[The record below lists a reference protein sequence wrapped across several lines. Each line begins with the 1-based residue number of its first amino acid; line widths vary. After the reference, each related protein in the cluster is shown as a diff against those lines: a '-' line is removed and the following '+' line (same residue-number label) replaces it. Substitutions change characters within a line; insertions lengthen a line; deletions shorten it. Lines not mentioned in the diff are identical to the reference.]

1 MIQIR
6 KQKDLIKQLSTLKK
20 ENVSSK
26 RNRASASKWGDK
38 LVKKKFTDEQL
49 QRASNIDLVSMLQS
63 QGEKLKKQGRVYRWM
78 RYDSTVIDRNR
89 WFRHSRE
96 VGGGPIQ
103 FMQHF
108 YNMDFVSAVKYLL
121 NGEEGAEFVQAS
133 EEPEKKPEF
142 IQPKL
147 SKNMHR
153 TFAYLIKTRKI
164 DADIVQH
171 FVNEKK
177 IFETEE
183 HHNIAFCGY
192 DEGGQMKQMHLR
204 STIPGNRFFLD
215 IDGSDKQYYFRHIG
229 TNENVYVF
237 EAPID
242 MLSYITLNKNK
253 WQESSYVCLGGVAID
268 ALKNVLITN
277 ENISNVYLCVDRDE
291 AGDKTVR
298 RIGEE
303 LDEMNYKWERIL
315 PENKDW
321 NEDLICEKE
330 QAENFSMTM

>member
-1 MIQIR
+1 M
-6 KQKDLIKQLSTLKK
+6 
-20 ENVSSK
+20 
-26 RNRASASKWGDK
+26 
-38 LVKKKFTDEQL
+38 KKKRFSDEQL
-49 QRASNIDLVSMLQS
+49 QRASGIDITAMLQG

-89 WFRHSRE
+89 WYRHSRE
-96 VGGGPIQ
+96 IGGGPIQ

-108 YNMDFVSAVKYLL
+108 YGMDFVDAVKYLL
-121 NGEEGAEFVQAS
+121 DGEEGAEFVQAS
-133 EEPEKKPEF
+133 RTPEPKLPF
-142 IQPKL
+142 TPPKL

-177 IFETEE
+177 ILETEE
-183 HHNIAFCGY
+183 HHNTAFCGY
-192 DEGGQMKQMHLR
+192 DEKGEMKQMHLR
-204 STIPGNRFFLD
+204 STLPGNRFFMD

-229 TNENVYVF
+229 TNSDVYVF

-242 MLSYITLNKNK
+242 MLSYITMNKEN

-268 ALKNVLITN
+268 ALKNVLSTN
-277 ENISNVYLCVDRDE
+277 EQISKVYMCVDRDD
-291 AGDKTVR
+291 AGDKTVK
-298 RIGEE
+298 RIGDE
-303 LDEMNYKWERIL
+303 LNEMGYEWERIF

-321 NEDLICEKE
+321 NEDLTAESE
-330 QAENFSMTM
+330 QTESFELTM

>member
-1 MIQIR
+1 M
-6 KQKDLIKQLSTLKK
+6 
-20 ENVSSK
+20 
-26 RNRASASKWGDK
+26 
-38 LVKKKFTDEQL
+38 KKKRFSDEQL
-49 QRASNIDLVSMLQS
+49 QRASGIDIVAMLQG

-89 WFRHSRE
+89 WYRHSRE
-96 VGGGPIQ
+96 IGGGPIQ

-108 YNMDFVSAVKYLL
+108 YGMDFVEAVKYLL
-121 NGEEGAEFVQAS
+121 DGEEGAELVQAS
-133 EEPEKKPEF
+133 RTPEPKLPF
-142 IQPKL
+142 TPPKL

-177 IFETEE
+177 ILETEE
-183 HHNIAFCGY
+183 HHNTAFCGY
-192 DEGGQMKQMHLR
+192 DEKGEMKQMHLR
-204 STIPGNRFFLD
+204 STLPGNRFFMD

-229 TNENVYVF
+229 TNSDVYVF

-242 MLSYITLNKNK
+242 MLSYITMNKEN

-268 ALKNVLITN
+268 ALKNVLNTN
-277 ENISNVYLCVDRDE
+277 EQISKVYMCVDRDD
-291 AGDKTVR
+291 AGDKTVK
-298 RIGEE
+298 RIGDE
-303 LDEMNYKWERIL
+303 LNEMGYEWERVF

-321 NEDLICEKE
+321 NEDLTAESE
-330 QAENFSMTM
+330 QTENFELTM

>member
-1 MIQIR
+1 M
-6 KQKDLIKQLSTLKK
+6 
-20 ENVSSK
+20 
-26 RNRASASKWGDK
+26 
-38 LVKKKFTDEQL
+38 KKKRFSDEQL
-49 QRASNIDLVSMLQS
+49 QRASGIDIVAMLQG

-89 WFRHSRE
+89 WYRHSRE
-96 VGGGPIQ
+96 IGGGPIQ

-108 YNMDFVSAVKYLL
+108 YGMDFVEAVKYLL

-133 EEPEKKPEF
+133 RTPEPKLPF
-142 IQPKL
+142 TPPKL

-177 IFETEE
+177 ILETEE
-183 HHNIAFCGY
+183 HHNTAFCGY
-192 DEGGQMKQMHLR
+192 DEKGEMKQMHLR
-204 STIPGNRFFLD
+204 STLPGNRFFMD

-229 TNENVYVF
+229 TNSDVYVF

-242 MLSYITLNKNK
+242 MLSYITMNKEN

-268 ALKNVLITN
+268 ALKNVLSTN
-277 ENISNVYLCVDRDE
+277 EQISKVYMCVDRDD
-291 AGDKTVR
+291 AGDKTVK
-298 RIGEE
+298 RIGDE
-303 LDEMNYKWERIL
+303 LNEMGYEWERVF

-321 NEDLICEKE
+321 NEDLTAESE
-330 QAENFSMTM
+330 QTENFELTM

>member
-1 MIQIR
+1 M
-6 KQKDLIKQLSTLKK
+6 
-20 ENVSSK
+20 
-26 RNRASASKWGDK
+26 
-38 LVKKKFTDEQL
+38 KKKRFSDEQL
-49 QRASNIDLVSMLQS
+49 QRASGIDIVAMLQG

-89 WFRHSRE
+89 WYRHSRE
-96 VGGGPIQ
+96 IGGGPIQ

-108 YNMDFVSAVKYLL
+108 YGMDFVEAVKYLL
-121 NGEEGAEFVQAS
+121 DGEEGAEFVQTS
-133 EEPEKKPEF
+133 RNPEPKLPF
-142 IQPKL
+142 TPPKL

-177 IFETEE
+177 ILETEE
-183 HHNIAFCGY
+183 HHNTAFCGY
-192 DEGGQMKQMHLR
+192 DEKGEMKQMHLR
-204 STIPGNRFFLD
+204 STMPGNRFFMD

-229 TNENVYVF
+229 TNSDVYVF

-242 MLSYITLNKNK
+242 MLSYITMNKGN

-268 ALKNVLITN
+268 ALKNVLSTN
-277 ENISNVYLCVDRDE
+277 EQISKVYMCVDRDD
-291 AGDKTVR
+291 AGDKTVK
-298 RIGEE
+298 RIGDE
-303 LDEMNYKWERIL
+303 LNEMGYEWERVF

-321 NEDLICEKE
+321 NEDLTAESE
-330 QAENFSMTM
+330 QTENFELTM

>member
-1 MIQIR
+1 M
-6 KQKDLIKQLSTLKK
+6 
-20 ENVSSK
+20 
-26 RNRASASKWGDK
+26 
-38 LVKKKFTDEQL
+38 KKKRFSDEQL
-49 QRASNIDLVSMLQS
+49 QRASGIDIVAMLKG

-89 WFRHSRE
+89 WYRHSRE
-96 VGGGPIQ
+96 IGGGPIQ

-108 YNMDFVSAVKYLL
+108 YGMDFVDAVKYLL
-121 NGEEGAEFVQAS
+121 DGEEGAEFVQAS
-133 EEPEKKPEF
+133 QTPEPKLPF
-142 IQPKL
+142 TPPKL

-177 IFETEE
+177 ILETEE
-183 HHNIAFCGY
+183 HHNTAFCGY
-192 DEGGQMKQMHLR
+192 DEKGEMKQMHLR
-204 STIPGNRFFLD
+204 STLPGNRFFMD

-229 TNENVYVF
+229 TNSDVYVF

-242 MLSYITLNKNK
+242 MLSYITMNKEN

-268 ALKNVLITN
+268 ALKNVLNTN
-277 ENISNVYLCVDRDE
+277 EQISKVYMCVDRDD
-291 AGDKTVR
+291 AGDKTVK
-298 RIGEE
+298 RIGDE
-303 LDEMNYKWERIL
+303 LNEMGYEWERVF

-321 NEDLICEKE
+321 NEDLTAESE
-330 QAENFSMTM
+330 QTENFELTM

>member
-1 MIQIR
+1 M
-6 KQKDLIKQLSTLKK
+6 
-20 ENVSSK
+20 
-26 RNRASASKWGDK
+26 
-38 LVKKKFTDEQL
+38 KKKRFSDEQL
-49 QRASNIDLVSMLQS
+49 QRASGIDITAMLQG

-89 WFRHSRE
+89 WYRHSRE
-96 VGGGPIQ
+96 IGGGPIQ
-103 FMQHF
+103 FMQYF
-108 YNMDFVSAVKYLL
+108 YGMDFVDAVKYLL
-121 NGEEGAEFVQAS
+121 DGEEGAEFVQAS
-133 EEPEKKPEF
+133 RTPELKLPF
-142 IQPKL
+142 TPPKL

-183 HHNIAFCGY
+183 YHNVAFCGY
-192 DEGGQMKQMHLR
+192 DEKGEMKQMHLR
-204 STIPGNRFFLD
+204 STLPGNRFFMD

-229 TNENVYVF
+229 TNNDVYVF

-242 MLSYITLNKNK
+242 MLSYITMNTEN

-268 ALKNVLITN
+268 ALKNVLTTN
-277 ENISNVYLCVDRDE
+277 EQISKVYMCVDRDD
-291 AGDKTVR
+291 AGDKTVK
-298 RIGEE
+298 RIGDE
-303 LDEMNYKWERIL
+303 LNEMGYEWERIL

-321 NEDLICEKE
+321 NEDLTAGSE
-330 QAENFSMTM
+330 QTENFELTM

>member
-1 MIQIR
+1 M
-6 KQKDLIKQLSTLKK
+6 
-20 ENVSSK
+20 
-26 RNRASASKWGDK
+26 
-38 LVKKKFTDEQL
+38 KKKRFSDEQL
-49 QRASNIDLVSMLQS
+49 QRASGIDIVAMLQG

-89 WFRHSRE
+89 WYRHSRE
-96 VGGGPIQ
+96 IGGGPIQ

-108 YNMDFVSAVKYLL
+108 YGMDFVEAVKYLL
-121 NGEEGAEFVQAS
+121 DGEEGAELVQAS
-133 EEPEKKPEF
+133 RTPEPKLPF
-142 IQPKL
+142 TPPKL

-177 IFETEE
+177 ILETEGY
-183 HHNIAFCGY
+183 HNVAFCGY
-192 DEGGQMKQMHLR
+192 DEKGEMKQMHLR
-204 STIPGNRFFLD
+204 STLPGNRFFMD

-229 TNENVYVF
+229 TNSDVYVF

-242 MLSYITLNKNK
+242 MLSYITMNKEN

-268 ALKNVLITN
+268 ALKNVLSTN
-277 ENISNVYLCVDRDE
+277 EQISKVYMCVDRDD
-291 AGDKTVR
+291 AGDKTVK
-298 RIGEE
+298 RIGDE
-303 LDEMNYKWERIL
+303 LNEMGYEWERIL

-321 NEDLICEKE
+321 NEDLTVESE
-330 QAENFSMTM
+330 QTENFELTM

>member
-1 MIQIR
+1 M
-6 KQKDLIKQLSTLKK
+6 
-20 ENVSSK
+20 
-26 RNRASASKWGDK
+26 
-38 LVKKKFTDEQL
+38 KKKRFSDEQL
-49 QRASNIDLVSMLQS
+49 QRASGIDITAMLQG

-89 WFRHSRE
+89 WYRHSRE
-96 VGGGPIQ
+96 IGGGPIQ

-108 YNMDFVSAVKYLL
+108 YGMDFVEAVKYLL
-121 NGEEGAEFVQAS
+121 DGEEGAEFVQAS
-133 EEPEKKPEF
+133 RTPEPKLPF
-142 IQPKL
+142 VPPKL

-177 IFETEE
+177 ILETEE
-183 HHNIAFCGY
+183 YHNTAFCGY
-192 DEGGQMKQMHLR
+192 DEKGEMKQMHLR
-204 STIPGNRFFLD
+204 STLPGNRFFMD

-229 TNENVYVF
+229 TNSDVYVF

-242 MLSYITLNKNK
+242 MLSYITMNKEN

-268 ALKNVLITN
+268 ALKNILSTN
-277 ENISNVYLCVDRDE
+277 EQISKVYICVDRDD
-291 AGDKTVR
+291 AGDKTVK
-298 RIGEE
+298 RIGDE
-303 LDEMNYKWERIL
+303 LNEMGYEWERIL

-321 NEDLICEKE
+321 NEDLTAESE
-330 QAENFSMTM
+330 QTENFELTM

>member
-1 MIQIR
+1 M
-6 KQKDLIKQLSTLKK
+6 
-20 ENVSSK
+20 
-26 RNRASASKWGDK
+26 
-38 LVKKKFTDEQL
+38 KKKRFSDEQL
-49 QRASNIDLVSMLQS
+49 QRASGIDIVAMLQG

-89 WFRHSRE
+89 WYRHSRE
-96 VGGGPIQ
+96 IGGGPIQ

-108 YNMDFVSAVKYLL
+108 YGMDFVEAVKYLL
-121 NGEEGAEFVQAS
+121 DGEEGAEFVQAS
-133 EEPEKKPEF
+133 RTPEPKLPF
-142 IQPKL
+142 TPPKL

-183 HHNIAFCGY
+183 HHNTAFCGY
-192 DEGGQMKQMHLR
+192 DEKGEMKQMHLR
-204 STIPGNRFFLD
+204 STLPGNRFFMD
-215 IDGSDKQYYFRHIG
+215 IDGSVKQYYFRHIG
-229 TNENVYVF
+229 TNSDVYVF

-242 MLSYITLNKNK
+242 MLSYITMNKEN

-268 ALKNVLITN
+268 ALKNVLSTN
-277 ENISNVYLCVDRDE
+277 EQISKVYMCVDRDD
-291 AGDKTVR
+291 AGDKTVK
-298 RIGEE
+298 RIGDE
-303 LDEMNYKWERIL
+303 LNEMGYEWERIL

-321 NEDLICEKE
+321 NEDLRHNRLEPHAVQEGKFVAI
-330 QAENFSMTM
+330 MR

>member
-1 MIQIR
+1 M
-6 KQKDLIKQLSTLKK
+6 
-20 ENVSSK
+20 
-26 RNRASASKWGDK
+26 
-38 LVKKKFTDEQL
+38 KKKRFSDEQL
-49 QRASNIDLVSMLQS
+49 QRASGIDIVAMLQG

-89 WFRHSRE
+89 WYRHSRE
-96 VGGGPIQ
+96 IGGGPIQ

-108 YNMDFVSAVKYLL
+108 YGMDFVEAVKYLL
-121 NGEEGAEFVQAS
+121 DGEEGAEFVQAS
-133 EEPEKKPEF
+133 RTPEPKLPF
-142 IQPKL
+142 TPPKL

-183 HHNIAFCGY
+183 YHNVAFCGY
-192 DEGGQMKQMHLR
+192 DEKGEMKQMHLR
-204 STIPGNRFFLD
+204 STLPGNRFFMD

-229 TNENVYVF
+229 TNSDVYVF

-242 MLSYITLNKNK
+242 MLSYITMNKEN

-268 ALKNVLITN
+268 ALKNVLSTN
-277 ENISNVYLCVDRDE
+277 EQISKVYMCVDRDD
-291 AGDKTVR
+291 AGDKTVK
-298 RIGEE
+298 RIGDE
-303 LDEMNYKWERIL
+303 LNEMGYEWERIL
-315 PENKDW
+315 PKNKDW
-321 NEDLICEKE
+321 NEDLTAGSE
-330 QAENFSMTM
+330 QTENFELTM

>member
-1 MIQIR
+1 M
-6 KQKDLIKQLSTLKK
+6 
-20 ENVSSK
+20 
-26 RNRASASKWGDK
+26 
-38 LVKKKFTDEQL
+38 KKKRFSDEQL
-49 QRASNIDLVSMLQS
+49 QRASGIDIVAMLQR

-89 WFRHSRE
+89 WYRHSRE
-96 VGGGPIQ
+96 IGGGPIQ

-108 YNMDFVSAVKYLL
+108 YGMDFVEAVKYLL
-121 NGEEGAEFVQAS
+121 DGEEGAELVQAS
-133 EEPEKKPEF
+133 RTPEPKLPF
-142 IQPKL
+142 TPPKL

-177 IFETEE
+177 ILETEGY
-183 HHNIAFCGY
+183 HNVAFCGY
-192 DEGGQMKQMHLR
+192 DEKGEMKQMHLR
-204 STIPGNRFFLD
+204 STLPGNRFFMD

-229 TNENVYVF
+229 TNSDVYVF

-242 MLSYITLNKNK
+242 MLSYITMNREN

-268 ALKNVLITN
+268 ALKNILSTN
-277 ENISNVYLCVDRDE
+277 EQISKVYMCVDRDD
-291 AGDKTVR
+291 AGNKTVK
-298 RIGEE
+298 RIGDE
-303 LDEMNYKWERIL
+303 LNEMGYEWERIF

-321 NEDLICEKE
+321 NEYLTAGSE
-330 QAENFSMTM
+330 QTENFELTM

>member
-1 MIQIR
+1 M
-6 KQKDLIKQLSTLKK
+6 
-20 ENVSSK
+20 
-26 RNRASASKWGDK
+26 
-38 LVKKKFTDEQL
+38 KKKRFSDEQL
-49 QRASNIDLVSMLQS
+49 QRASGIDIAAILQG

-89 WFRHSRE
+89 WYRHSRE
-96 VGGGPIQ
+96 IGGGPIQ

-108 YNMDFVSAVKYLL
+108 YGMDFVEAVKYLL
-121 NGEEGAEFVQAS
+121 DGEEGAEFVQAS
-133 EEPEKKPEF
+133 RTPEPKLPF
-142 IQPKL
+142 TPPKL

-177 IFETEE
+177 ILETEE
-183 HHNIAFCGY
+183 YHNTAFCGY
-192 DEGGQMKQMHLR
+192 DEKGEMKQMHLR
-204 STIPGNRFFLD
+204 STLPGNRFFLD

-229 TNENVYVF
+229 TNSDVYVF

-242 MLSYITLNKNK
+242 MLSYITMNKKN

-268 ALKNVLITN
+268 ALKNVLSTK
-277 ENISNVYLCVDRDE
+277 EQISKVYMCVDRDD
-291 AGDKTVR
+291 AGDKTVK
-298 RIGEE
+298 RIGDE
-303 LDEMNYKWERIL
+303 LNEMGYEWERIL

-321 NEDLICEKE
+321 NEDLTAGSE
-330 QAENFSMTM
+330 QTENFEMTM

>member
-1 MIQIR
+1 M
-6 KQKDLIKQLSTLKK
+6 
-20 ENVSSK
+20 
-26 RNRASASKWGDK
+26 
-38 LVKKKFTDEQL
+38 KKKRFSDEQL
-49 QRASNIDLVSMLQS
+49 QRASGIDIVAMLQG

-89 WFRHSRE
+89 WYRHSRE
-96 VGGGPIQ
+96 IGGGPIQ

-108 YNMDFVSAVKYLL
+108 YGMDFVEAVKYLL
-121 NGEEGAEFVQAS
+121 DGEEGAELVQAS
-133 EEPEKKPEF
+133 RTPEPKLPF
-142 IQPKL
+142 TPPKL

-177 IFETEE
+177 ILETEE
-183 HHNIAFCGY
+183 YHNTAFCGY
-192 DEGGQMKQMHLR
+192 DEKGEMKQMHLR
-204 STIPGNRFFLD
+204 STLPGNRFFMD

-229 TNENVYVF
+229 TNSDVYVF

-242 MLSYITLNKNK
+242 MLSYITMNKEN

-268 ALKNVLITN
+268 ALKNILSTN
-277 ENISNVYLCVDRDE
+277 EQISKVYMCVDRDD
-291 AGDKTVR
+291 AGDKTVK
-298 RIGEE
+298 RIGDE
-303 LDEMNYKWERIL
+303 LNEMGYEWERIL

-321 NEDLICEKE
+321 NEDLTAGSE
-330 QAENFSMTM
+330 QTENFELTM

>member
-1 MIQIR
+1 M
-6 KQKDLIKQLSTLKK
+6 
-20 ENVSSK
+20 
-26 RNRASASKWGDK
+26 
-38 LVKKKFTDEQL
+38 KKKRFSDEQL
-49 QRASNIDLVSMLQS
+49 QRASGIDIVAMLQG

-89 WFRHSRE
+89 WYRHSRE
-96 VGGGPIQ
+96 IGGGPIQ

-108 YNMDFVSAVKYLL
+108 YGMDFVEAVKYLL
-121 NGEEGAEFVQAS
+121 DGEEGAEFVQAS
-133 EEPEKKPEF
+133 RTPETK
-142 IQPKL
+142 QPFVPPQL

-177 IFETEE
+177 IFETEGY
-183 HHNIAFCGY
+183 HNVAFCGY
-192 DEGGQMKQMHLR
+192 DEKGEMKQMHLR
-204 STIPGNRFFLD
+204 STLPGNRFFMD

-229 TNENVYVF
+229 TNSDVYVF

-242 MLSYITLNKNK
+242 MLSYITMNKEN

-268 ALKNVLITN
+268 ALKNVLSTN
-277 ENISNVYLCVDRDE
+277 EQISKVYMCVDRDD
-291 AGDKTVR
+291 AGDKTVK
-298 RIGEE
+298 RIGDE
-303 LDEMNYKWERIL
+303 LNEMGYEWERIL

-321 NEDLICEKE
+321 NEDLTAGSE
-330 QAENFSMTM
+330 QTENFELTM